1 MLKRRDF
8 LRATL
13 VTAGA
18 LAAPACGGDPEIVN
32 PVAGEP
38 EPERELADGSAYF
51 PQSVASG
58 DPRPG
63 SVVLWA
69 RVQDGEE
76 DLDVEVEVATDAGF
90 TQRVALDAGLARV
103 KALAKHDHCVKVK
116 VRGLSAGTVY
126 YYRFVYV
133 KGDTGYVSRVGRT
146 KTAPAEEADV
156 KVRFAYVSCQDYIGR
171 FYNTYL
177 ALAEE
182 ELDFFVHLGDYI
194 YETTGDPSF
203 QSAGGRRIDFTDAA
217 GAIAFG
223 EGDSAYHAAR
233 SLSNYRELYRAYR
246 SDANLQKVHESF
258 PMIATWDDHEF
269 SNDAFGAT
277 ATYFDDRKDETDV
290 ARRKAANQAWFEY
303 QPVDYG
309 DDAEQDPGAPL
320 PDDFRIYRDFVFGR
334 HVHLV
339 MTDLRSYRPDH
350 LIPEGAFPGKVVL
363 DEAKLLGE
371 LQELPE
377 LAMPYVSDIEAF
389 SEGLYAT
396 VLKGAAEA
404 AGYDAADVTGPIS
417 ALVIN
422 QIVASV
428 NEGLA
433 EDMQVPLIPDETIAF
448 LERGI
453 AYVDLGK
460 LSPHSSLGSRV
471 LTVKD
476 TFALYAALRYKETQG
491 ASEDVMGAEQE
502 SWFLDTMEGSKA
514 TWKVWGNEFCLLP
527 LAVDLTPYTIPEQ
540 FKRRFNMSADSWD
553 GFPSKRNEL
562 LERLVEIDGVVAI
575 TGDIHA
581 FYAGTAGLDGDPS
594 KKIVEFVGGA
604 VSSGTFREMLMT
616 QVASDPVLSAIP
628 GAVLLAAGIDDVLMS
643 TETKVNPHL
652 AHADSNAHGYVVI
665 EANGEELV
673 AEMRRLSA
681 ADVQTDYAETSDP
694 LEIGSKRFRTLR
706 GESELYVDDRGTW
719 KRWDASTQMWI

>member
-1 MLKRRDF
+1 MLNRRDF

-18 LAAPACGGDPEIVN
+18 LVVPACGGDPEIVN
-32 PVAGEP
+32 PLGA
-38 EPERELADGSAYF
+38 EPERELTDGSAYF
-51 PQSVASG
+51 PQSIASG

-76 DLDVEVEVATDAGF
+76 DLELEVEVATDAGF
-90 TQRVALDAGLARV
+90 TQRVALDAGQAKV
-103 KALAKHDHCVKVK
+103 KALARHDHCVKVK
-116 VRGLSAGTVY
+116 VRGLSAGAVY

-146 KTAPAEEADV
+146 KTAPAEGADV

-177 ALAEE
+177 ALARE

-194 YETTGDPSF
+194 YETTGDPGF
-203 QSAGGRRIDFTDAA
+203 QSTGGRRVVFTDAA
-217 GAIAFG
+217 GAIALG
-223 EGDSAYHAAR
+223 EGDTAFHAAR
-233 SLSNYRELYRAYR
+233 SLSNYRELYRTYR
-246 SDANLQKVHESF
+246 SDASLQEVHESF

-290 ARRKAANQAWFEY
+290 ERRKAASQAWFEY

-309 DDAEQDPGAPL
+309 DDVEQDPGASL
-320 PDDFRIYRDFVFGR
+320 PDNFRIYRDFVFGQ

-350 LIPEGAFPGKVVL
+350 LIPEGAFPGTVVL
-363 DEAKLLGE
+363 DHGKLVAELGE
-371 LQELPE
+371 VPE
-377 LAMPYVSDIEAF
+377 LAMPYVDNIET
-389 SEGLYAT
+389 YAAGIYAS

-404 AGYDAADVTGPIS
+404 AGYDAAEVTGKIS
-417 ALVIN
+417 VLVIN
-422 QIVASV
+422 QIVAGV
-428 NEGLA
+428 NEGLP
-433 EDMQVPLIPDETIAF
+433 EDMQIPLIGPMDANF
-448 LERGI
+448 FDRGI

-460 LSPHSSLGSRV
+460 FSAHGSIGARY
-471 LTVKD
+471 LTIKD
-476 TFALYAALRYKETQG
+476 TFDVYAAIRYKETQG
-491 ASEDVMGAEQE
+491 ASEDMMGAAQE
-502 SWFLDTMEGSKA
+502 SWFLDTMERSRA
-514 TWKVWGNEFCLLP
+514 TWKVWGNALCLLP
-527 LAVDLTPYTIPEQ
+527 LAVDLGPYNVPEQ
-540 FKRRFNMSADSWD
+540 FKRRFIMNADTWD

-562 LERLVEIDGVVAI
+562 LERLAELGGVVAI

-581 FYAGTAGLDGDPS
+581 FYAGTAGLSGDPS

-604 VSSGTFREMLMT
+604 VSSASFREILLS
-616 QVASDPVLSAIP
+616 QLAGDPVLSTIP
-628 GAVLLAAGIDDVLMS
+628 GATLLAAGIDSLLMS

-652 AHADSNAHGYVVI
+652 AHANSYAHGYVVI

-673 AEMRRLSA
+673 ADMRSIDA
-681 ADVQTDYAETSDP
+681 AEALTDHAENSGA
-694 LEIGSKRFRTLR
+694 LEVGSERFRTLR
-706 GESELYVDDRGTW
+706 GESEIYRDVRGAW
-719 KRWDASTQMWI
+719 KRWDPATQKWI

>member
-18 LAAPACGGDPEIVN
+18 LVVPACGDPEIVN
-32 PVAGEP
+32 PLDAEP
-38 EPERELADGSAYF
+38 GRELADGSAYF

-69 RVQDGEE
+69 RVQDGDE
-76 DLDVEVEVATDAGF
+76 DLDLEVEVATDAEF
-90 TQRVALDAGLARV
+90 TQRVALDAGQAKL
-103 KALAKHDHCVKVK
+103 KALARHDHCVKVK

-126 YYRFVYV
+126 YYRFIYV

-146 KTAPAEEADV
+146 KTAPAEDADV

-182 ELDFFVHLGDYI
+182 ELDFFVHLGDYV

-203 QSAGGRRIDFTDAA
+203 QSTSGRSVVFTDAA
-217 GAIAFG
+217 GAIALG
-223 EGDSAYHAAR
+223 EGENAYQAAR
-233 SLSNYRELYRAYR
+233 SLSNYRELYKTYR
-246 SDANLQKVHESF
+246 SDANLQRVHERF

-269 SNDAFGAT
+269 SNDCYGAT
-277 ATYFDDRKDETDV
+277 ATYFDDREDETDV
-290 ARRKAANQAWFEY
+290 ERRRAANQAWFEY

-309 DDAEQDPGAPL
+309 DDVEQDPGASL
-320 PDDFRIYRDFVFGR
+320 PDDFRVYRDFVFGR

-350 LIPEGAFPGKVVL
+350 LVPEGAFPGKVVL
-363 DEAKLLGE
+363 DQATLVEE

-377 LAMPYVSDIEAF
+377 VAMPYVTDIETY
-389 SEGLYAT
+389 EDGLYAS
-396 VLKGAAEA
+396 VLKEAAEA
-404 AGYDAADVTGPIS
+404 GGYDAADVTGKIS

-422 QIVASV
+422 QIVAGV
-428 NEGLA
+428 NEGLP
-433 EDMQVPLIPDETIAF
+433 EDMQIPLLSPAAAELFD
-448 LERGI
+448 RGI

-460 LSPHSSLGSRV
+460 FSAHGAVGARY

-476 TFALYAALRYKETQG
+476 TFELYAAFRYKETQG

-502 SWFLDTMEGSKA
+502 AWFLETMEGSKA
-514 TWKVWGNEFCLLP
+514 TWKIWGNEFCLLP
-527 LAVDLTPYTIPEQ
+527 LAVDLSPYAIPEQ
-540 FKRRFNMSADSWD
+540 FKRRFTMNVDAWD
-553 GFPSKRNEL
+553 GFPNKRNEL
-562 LERLVEIDGVVAI
+562 LERLVEVGGVVAI

-581 FYAGTAGLDGDPS
+581 FYAGTAGLAGDPS
-594 KKIVEFVGGA
+594 KKIVELVGGA
-604 VSSGTFREMLMT
+604 VSSGAFRELLMS
-616 QVASDPVLSAIP
+616 QVTGDPVLGSVP
-628 GAVLLAAGIDDVLMS
+628 GAALLAAGIDDLLTS
-643 TETKVNPHL
+643 AETKVNPHL
-652 AHADSNAHGYVVI
+652 AHADSNANGYVVI
-665 EANGEELV
+665 EASGEELV
-673 AEMRRLSA
+673 AEMWRIRA
-681 ADVQTDYAETSDP
+681 ADALIDYSDKRGE
-694 LEIGSKRFRTLR
+694 LEIESKRFRTLR
-706 GESELYVDDRGTW
+706 GESELYLHDRGAW
-719 KRWDASTQMWI
+719 KRWDADTQMWI